1 MSVKAVETEWTP
13 LRSEIL
19 EYEKGDYLLLDRI
32 GIVLAVGGNSEVAST
47 DFGRSPPDGP
57 YVVIKVV
64 EIRKE

>member
-1 MSVKAVETEWTP
+1 MSVKAVETERTP

-19 EYEKGDYLLLDRI
+19 EYEEGDYLLLDRL
-32 GIVLAVGGNSEVAST
+32 GVVLAVGGNSEVASA
-47 DFGRSPPDGP
+47 DFGGSPPDGP